1 MMKSQFLIRLM
12 AVLLV
17 FTLSGCRAPAPQP
30 PSPTPSSPPTRT
42 ETPSPAPTATDTPT
56 PTASFTPTPSPTAT
70 PTPTPLFLVHGQVPL
85 PDVFAPVTVDN
96 AEQVS
101 ALVEWKTH
109 PVVDLAWLPDGS
121 QVVVAGADEINFMD
135 WRTRQLVRTLVA
147 DETLVGVSIR
157 SDGHYLAAA
166 SNFPLTQ
173 TPTPG
178 VGQDSSSQVQI
189 WRLEDW
195 QAIGPLYVRDQPI
208 SSLGYTSDG
217 ALLAV
222 AFTSQE
228 FAMNRLLVW
237 DAVTWEFRR
246 DYQLRVALDM
256 AFSPSSS
263 LFAVTPDRYAIQV
276 WDMLTSKRMH
286 TLYTSFTGAVNCL
299 AFSPDGK
306 ILATGHYDGMIRFW
320 DVESGELVRELSTA
334 GVIEALSFSPLG
346 GVLASGSSYQDF
358 AVRLWDVQ
366 SGALLRTLEGHTRGI
381 ESLEFSPNAQL
392 LASADYDGTLR
403 LWGIR
408 P

>member
-1 MMKSQFLIRLM
+1 MKSLLLSCFA
-12 AVLLV
+12 AVWMV
-17 FTLSGCRAPAPQP
+17 FALSSCRAPTSQT
-30 PSPTPSSPPTRT
+30 PSPTPTNPPTQT
-42 ETPSPAPTATDTPT
+42 DTPSPAPTATDTPT

-70 PTPTPLFLVHGQVPL
+70 LTPTPLFLVQGQAPL
-85 PDVFAPVTVDN
+85 RDGFAPMTLDN
-96 AEQVS
+96 ADQVS
-101 ALVEWKTH
+101 ALVEWDTN
-109 PVVDLAWLPDGS
+109 PVVDLTWMPDNS
-121 QVVVAGADEINFMD
+121 LLVAAGAGEINFMD
-135 WRTRQLVRTLVA
+135 WRTRQLAHTLVA
-147 DETLVGVSIR
+147 DETLVGISIR
-157 SDGHYLAAA
+157 SDGLYLAAA

-178 VGQDSSSQVQI
+178 VGQDSNSQVQI

-195 QAIGPLYVRDQPI
+195 QAVGPLYVRDQPI

-256 AFSPSSS
+256 AFSPSSG

-276 WDMLTSKRMH
+276 WDMLTSKRIH

-306 ILATGHYDGMIRFW
+306 ILATGHYDGMIRLW
-320 DVESGELVRELSTA
+320 DVESGELVRELKTA
-334 GVIEALSFSPLG
+334 GVIEALSFSPSG

-366 SGALLRTLEGHTRGI
+366 SGALLRTLEGHTHGI

-392 LASADYDGTLR
+392 LASAAYDGTLR